1 MKRFESCRKG
11 LLVAGVASLAVFCNV
26 AAAQEN
32 EAQSVNDSAEGEAD
46 VIIVTGTSIRGV
58 APVGAPVLGLTQE
71 DIQLQ
76 PSSTTT
82 ELLRQVP
89 AVLALGASEGYRGE
103 GNNANANITGGNGV
117 NLRGLGTE
125 ATLTLLNGRRLPAS
139 GVQGQYFDPSIF
151 ATTAIGRMEVMADGG
166 SAIYGSDAVGG
177 VINILTRR
185 NYNGAEA
192 YVRQGFA
199 DDVNSTQ
206 AGAIVG
212 TTWRNGGAMVAY
224 EYFTR
229 DALMA
234 SDRAFYTDD
243 LSAFGG
249 ADLRQ
254 NLSSPG
260 NIIVGGVFYP
270 IPSGQDG
277 TSLSAGDLL
286 PASATNPVNLESR
299 YQDTTAFPGQDRHSV
314 LARIDQDLTPGIS
327 AWVEGFYAH
336 RQIDESVGA
345 LNAALNVPAT
355 NAFFVAPAGATLS
368 PCSSRV
374 GAPAGTLCE
383 TINYSFLNDLG
394 PRVRDAF
401 SEVYQVASG
410 FDADIDGNWGVSAS
424 VSFGQNIDSRTHDTI
439 NNNQLALALLDSNPL
454 TAFNPFGD
462 QGATNPETLEKFR
475 GFQTVATRALLTD
488 FNLKVDGSLFSIAGG
503 DVRAAIGGEYQMHD
517 WRYNVLDNSRTP
529 DTSSVTETLSLSE
542 RNVKSVF
549 AEVFVPLVGSGNAMP
564 GVEELSL
571 SAAVRYDDYSDFGT
585 TTNPKFSLSYVPVDG
600 LTLRGTYGTSFRAP
614 TLSDIDPANVV
625 IFAENFVD
633 PTSSTGTTRTLF
645 VRGGNTTDLGPE
657 EATIWSLGADI
668 EPVSVPGLRVSLT
681 YFNVDY
687 TGRIES
693 PGANRA
699 ALTSALEPLLGDL
712 VIRNPSLDLVQ
723 FFMDDEGYFSPPE
736 NPANIKAIVDGRKV
750 NVGALQTEGLEGTIQ
765 YRTDVGEGT
774 LSAGVLGSYVLNFKR
789 RVFPNEP
796 IRDLVNTFSNPLQF
810 RMRGNLGYSLDQF
823 DAIAFVNHSGGY
835 INDTVNP
842 DVRVPSYTTF
852 DLGLRYRIEPGF
864 LSINEVELSL
874 DVQNLFDKDPPIV
887 LTPVPLP
894 FDGQVA
900 DIFGRQVKIGLRV
913 RM

>member
-1 MKRFESCRKG
+1 MSGMAKANKF
-11 LLVAGVASLAVFCNV
+11 LLTASVVSMAMLSTPVLAQDG
-26 AAAQEN
+26 A
-32 EAQSVNDSAEGEAD
+32 SANAPASDEGED
-46 VIIVTGTSIRGV
+46 SVIIVTGTSIRGV
-58 APVGAPVLGLTQE
+58 APVGAPVLGISQE

-76 PSSTTT
+76 PTSTTT

-103 GNNANANITGGNGV
+103 GNGANANITGGNGV

-206 AGAIVG
+206 AGAVVG

-254 NLSSPG
+254 NFSSPG

-277 TSLSAGDLL
+277 TSLSSGDLL

-327 AWVEGFYAH
+327 TWVEGFYAH

-345 LNAALNVPAT
+345 LTAALNVPST

-374 GAPAGTLCE
+374 GAPAGSLCE

-394 PRVRDAF
+394 PRTRD
-401 SEVYQVASG
+401 
-410 FDADIDGNWGVSAS
+410 VS
-424 VSFGQNIDSRTHDTI
+424 
-439 NNNQLALALLDSNPL
+439 
-454 TAFNPFGD
+454 TA
-462 QGATNPETLEKFR
+462 E
-475 GFQTVATRALLTD
+475 
-488 FNLKVDGSLFSIAGG
+488 
-503 DVRAAIGGEYQMHD
+503 
-517 WRYNVLDNSRTP
+517 
-529 DTSSVTETLSLSE
+529 
-542 RNVKSVF
+542 
-549 AEVFVPLVGSGNAMP
+549 
-564 GVEELSL
+564 
-571 SAAVRYDDYSDFGT
+571 
-585 TTNPKFSLSYVPVDG
+585 
-600 LTLRGTYGTSFRAP
+600 
-614 TLSDIDPANVV
+614 
-625 IFAENFVD
+625 
-633 PTSSTGTTRTLF
+633 
-645 VRGGNTTDLGPE
+645 
-657 EATIWSLGADI
+657 
-668 EPVSVPGLRVSLT
+668 
-681 YFNVDY
+681 
-687 TGRIES
+687 
-693 PGANRA
+693 
-699 ALTSALEPLLGDL
+699 
-712 VIRNPSLDLVQ
+712 
-723 FFMDDEGYFSPPE
+723 
-736 NPANIKAIVDGRKV
+736 
-750 NVGALQTEGLEGTIQ
+750 
-765 YRTDVGEGT
+765 
-774 LSAGVLGSYVLNFKR
+774 
-789 RVFPNEP
+789 
-796 IRDLVNTFSNPLQF
+796 
-810 RMRGNLGYSLDQF
+810 
-823 DAIAFVNHSGGY
+823 
-835 INDTVNP
+835 
-842 DVRVPSYTTF
+842 
-852 DLGLRYRIEPGF
+852 
-864 LSINEVELSL
+864 
-874 DVQNLFDKDPPIV
+874 
-887 LTPVPLP
+887 
-894 FDGQVA
+894 
-900 DIFGRQVKIGLRV
+900 
-913 RM
+913 